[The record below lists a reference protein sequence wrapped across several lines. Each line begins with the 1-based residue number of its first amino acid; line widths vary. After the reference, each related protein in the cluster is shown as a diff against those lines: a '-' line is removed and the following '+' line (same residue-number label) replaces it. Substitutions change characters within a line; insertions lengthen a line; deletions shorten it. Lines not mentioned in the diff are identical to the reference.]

1 MNNPDPNGHKAGK
14 RLLLWLLIALGIA
27 GVLLYT
33 FTSRV
38 AEPAGEQRAPLNDV
52 PPAAR

>member
-1 MNNPDPNGHKAGK
+1 MNDPDSNGNKAGK

-38 AEPAGEQRAPLNDV
+38 AEPAADQRAPLNDV

>member
-1 MNNPDPNGHKAGK
+1 MNDPDPNGHKAGK
-14 RLLLWLLIALGIA
+14 RLLLWLVIALGIA

-38 AEPAGEQRAPLNDV
+38 AEPAVDQRAPLNEV

>member
-1 MNNPDPNGHKAGK
+1 MNDPDPNGHKAGK
-14 RLLLWLLIALGIA
+14 RLLLWLVIALGIA
-27 GVLLYT
+27 GVLLYI

-38 AEPAGEQRAPLNDV
+38 AEQAANQRAPLNEV

>member
-1 MNNPDPNGHKAGK
+1 MNDPDSNGNKAGK

-38 AEPAGEQRAPLNDV
+38 AEPAADQRAPLNEV
-52 PPAAR
+52 PPTAR